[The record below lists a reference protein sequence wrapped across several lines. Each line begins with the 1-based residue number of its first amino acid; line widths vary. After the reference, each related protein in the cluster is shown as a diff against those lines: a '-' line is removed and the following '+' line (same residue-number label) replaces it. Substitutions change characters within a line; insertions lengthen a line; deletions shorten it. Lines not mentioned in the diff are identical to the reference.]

1 VQLEVL
7 AVSGAR
13 VGDVVDQQVPRI
25 TGRPDLILVSVGAND
40 ATHLTSLTD
49 VADRYTR
56 LLDRL
61 PPGVPVVVL
70 GVPDLGGATRLAQP
84 LRSLAVVRGGQ
95 VDRIVRDLASSRG
108 AAYVNLARE
117 TGPSF
122 RADPDANLAAD
133 HYHPSDAGYAVW
145 ADAITPVVTWALE
158 RAAHPDR
165 PAPPVPGGVPMTE
178 RPTIHEA
185 AAVGFDPRRR
195 RVRAGPTVLPDAAVQ
210 QLVAELDLRP
220 GRRVLDLAA
229 GTGTLTRLLRPSGA
243 DLVAVEPVAGM
254 RAVLADAVPGVEVH
268 DGTAEA
274 IPLPDASVDAVVCA
288 QAFHWFDAPRALT
301 EIGRVLGPGGGL
313 AVVFNIRDDD
323 VPWVGRLTALTGV
336 HDAPPPHHIQARAA
350 FAGDVA
356 AAGLFGPVVV
366 SRFRYEQVLDEEGL
380 VERVRSQSWIGAMG
394 AAEQGALLDR
404 VRELARADPDL
415 AGRDS
420 FVMPYDTEVAIC
432 RRH

>member
-1 VQLEVL
+1 MGAAAALGVLALGAGLLAAEVVAAGRGPLLTEYDPHLADGLVGGPPEGGGAAAPLRVLWLGDSTAAGVGASSAEQAVSRQVARRLGRPVQLEVL

-13 VGDVVDQQVPRI
+13 VGDVADQQVPRI

-145 ADAITPVVTWALE
+145 ADAITPVVRWALE

-165 PAPPVPGGVPMTE
+165 PAPPVPE
-178 RPTIHEA
+178 E
-185 AAVGFDPRRR
+185 
-195 RVRAGPTVLPDAAVQ
+195 
-210 QLVAELDLRP
+210 
-220 GRRVLDLAA
+220 
-229 GTGTLTRLLRPSGA
+229 
-243 DLVAVEPVAGM
+243 
-254 RAVLADAVPGVEVH
+254 
-268 DGTAEA
+268 
-274 IPLPDASVDAVVCA
+274 
-288 QAFHWFDAPRALT
+288 
-301 EIGRVLGPGGGL
+301 
-313 AVVFNIRDDD
+313 
-323 VPWVGRLTALTGV
+323 
-336 HDAPPPHHIQARAA
+336 
-350 FAGDVA
+350 
-356 AAGLFGPVVV
+356 
-366 SRFRYEQVLDEEGL
+366 SR
-380 VERVRSQSWIGAMG
+380 
-394 AAEQGALLDR
+394 
-404 VRELARADPDL
+404 
-415 AGRDS
+415 
-420 FVMPYDTEVAIC
+420 
-432 RRH
+432 